1 MCYTKV
7 VTKEKGNCSVT
18 DKRYNIYKEDIKMAV
33 VKLTTDNF
41 EQEVLQ
47 AQQPVLVDFY
57 ADWCGPC
64 QMMAPVIGQLAG
76 EYEGKVKIGKLNVD
90 ENPDIAVQ
98 YKVMS
103 IPTMIIFRNGEVFSK
118 EVGASSKKEVE
129 KAIGRAL

>member
-64 QMMAPVIGQLAG
+64 KMMSPI
-76 EYEGKVKIGKLNVD
+76 VD
-90 ENPDIAVQ
+90 EIAEEESEIKVCNINIDQ
-98 YKVMS
+98 AMEIAQKYRVMS
-103 IPTMIIFRNGEVFSK
+103 IPTFIAFKNGEEAGRQIGAVSK
-118 EVGASSKKEVE
+118 GELLSLIK
-129 KAIGRAL
+129 